1 MPEANTRMSTNHSE
15 IRSSSS
21 STLIDRENEF
31 DEKLVII
38 IHETLKKSFGESN
51 LLVYSWLKIHSVY
64 PEEIP
69 EKLDAFSGTL
79 KTFSAGALVL
89 ETIILRDLYSSYGL
103 KFKQTNNSLRFK
115 DHVIAL
121 KKFLKH
127 HTRNSIKRK
136 ENSRLNEG

>member
-1 MPEANTRMSTNHSE
+1 MSTNHSE
-15 IRSSSS
+15 IRSSS

-69 EKLDAFSGTL
+69 EKLDAFSDTL
-79 KTFSAGALVL
+79 KIFSVGALVL

-115 DHVIAL
+115 DHIITL
-121 KKFLKH
+121 KRFLKNQRRTH
-127 HTRNSIKRK
+127 IH
-136 ENSRLNEG
+136 